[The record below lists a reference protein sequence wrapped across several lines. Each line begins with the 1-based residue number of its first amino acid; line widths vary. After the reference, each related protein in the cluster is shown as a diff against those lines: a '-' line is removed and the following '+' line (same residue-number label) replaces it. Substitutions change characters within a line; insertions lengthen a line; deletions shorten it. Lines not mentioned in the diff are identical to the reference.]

1 MKNLIG
7 ITLAFIFSALIAAC
21 TGQGK
26 ADNARHGQQMVEDSE
41 IATSPE
47 DSEIVRGR
55 VIEDTVIG
63 HWTVKATKDSNEVV
77 VGRDNWAVR
86 DSSVFLTLS
95 YDNKVVY
102 SGKEIRT
109 KDVVGNEA

>member
-1 MKNLIG
+1 MKKLFSV
-7 ITLAFIFSALIAAC
+7 ITFAFIISALIVSC
-21 TGQGK
+21 TRQDK
-26 ADNARHGQQMVEDSE
+26 TDNAMQEQQPIADSV
-41 IATSPE
+41 IVT

-63 HWTVKATKDSNEVV
+63 HWTVKATKDSHEVV
-77 VGRDNWAVR
+77 VGRDDWAVR

-95 YDNKVVY
+95 YGNKVVF

-109 KDVVGNEA
+109 KDVVGN